1 MKTTQQLLY
10 QIGCQ
15 ATKIGF
21 KHLHLALDLSLSMDT
36 FPYRGLTTCLY
47 PEVAKQCKTTSSAI
61 SRPIARTTEDLWQH
75 GNRALLEEIAGR
87 KLPQKPQ
94 PSELLYY
101 LDAYC
106 RERIKS

>member
-1 MKTTQQLLY
+1 MKTTQQLLC

-15 ATKIGF
+15 AARAGF
-21 KHLHLALDLSLSMDT
+21 QHLSLALDLSLTMDK

-47 PEVAKQCKTTSSAI
+47 PEVAKLCRSTPSAI
-61 SRPIARTTEDLWQH
+61 SRSIARTTEELWEH
-75 GNRALLEEIAGR
+75 GNRTRMEEIIGR
-87 KLPQKPQ
+87 KLNQKPQ

-106 RERIKS
+106 RERKES

>member
-36 FPYRGLTTCLY
+36 FSRT
-47 PEVAKQCKTTSSAI
+47 VA
-61 SRPIARTTEDLWQH
+61 
-75 GNRALLEEIAGR
+75 
-87 KLPQKPQ
+87 
-94 PSELLYY
+94 
-101 LDAYC
+101 
-106 RERIKS
+106 